1 MNDGDDGAIVIV
13 GNRPAVQPR
22 VQRRVSLGHRHEQPE
37 RQRQHRRRRVQTL
50 AQMAVIEIYELQI
63 VCNIFSTAPDASG
76 L

>member
-1 MNDGDDGAIVIV
+1 
-13 GNRPAVQPR
+13 
-22 VQRRVSLGHRHEQPE
+22 
-37 RQRQHRRRRVQTL
+37 VQTL